1 MKIEDKV
8 ISIVQTNTE
17 EKHTILLS
25 TDLRKELRLDSF
37 GTLMLIN
44 ALEEGFGI
52 AVEEADFS
60 RINTVADIVS
70 LLQGKYNC
78 A

>member
-8 ISIVQTNTE
+8 ISIVRSNTE
-17 EKHTILLS
+17 EKDPILLS

-52 AVEEADFS
+52 AVEEADFR

-70 LLQGKYNC
+70 LLQGKYQC